1 MFVEFEASNGGKVCL
16 KVDQI
21 VSVELVGSSDSGSL
35 CNIFTTDARVTKI
48 KGDYEKVMDKLRTHI
63 VTQQPSLHP
72 ILGE

>member
-1 MFVEFEASNGGKVCL
+1 MFVEFEASNGGKVSF

-21 VSVELVGSSDSGSL
+21 VSVEPVESPDSGSL
-35 CNIFTTDARVTKI
+35 CNVFTTDARATKI

-63 VTQQPSLHP
+63 VMQQPSLHP

>member
-1 MFVEFEASNGGKVCL
+1 MFVEFEASKGGKVSF

-21 VSVELVGSSDSGSL
+21 VSVEPVGSPDSGSL
-35 CNIFTTDARVTKI
+35 CNVFTADARVTKI

-63 VTQQPSLHP
+63 VTQQPHLHP